1 MIFLH
6 VNVVYFTFG
15 EGHLSGI
22 VSSGHTFLLNSFWG
36 VIFQNSNQLVLSG
49 MNLGYTMIGSRQVT
63 GQNPTID
70 L

>member
-1 MIFLH
+1 MLFISPL
-6 VNVVYFTFG
+6 VKVICLVP
-15 EGHLSGI
+15 GI
-22 VSSGHTFLLNSFWG
+22 VLSGHTYLLSSFWG
-36 VIFQNSNQLVLSG
+36 VIFQNSNQLVPSG